1 MTTEGPTPPDD
12 ASEPSPGPDRTEQP
26 ATPPDPGRSTPAS
39 GEPPPITPPIL
50 GEPSKTGMSG
60 CAKAAIIGGAIILV
74 LGIGIVAVVVFGFMR
89 FADDVEDSFGES
101 PCQFISSEEASDV
114 IGTEVEATSGDSA
127 LGAILDL
134 IRDTR
139 LLADSP
145 SCFISDADSTIQI
158 WIAVHDGGDAA
169 TVFAEG
175 AAVADGQ
182 VVSEQTTDSGSVTV
196 ETEAFRGEDVPG
208 LGEEAFCVELGA
220 VVSGGVFAR
229 SEDRVVYVSAL
240 AMAGNE
246 GAEVFDDSLCQRAIP
261 IAEALIG

>member
-1 MTTEGPTPPDD
+1 MTTEGPNPPDE
-12 ASEPSPGPDRTEQP
+12 AAESSPGPDRTEQP
-26 ATPPDPGRSTPAS
+26 ATPPGQS
-39 GEPPPITPPIL
+39 PPLTPPIL
-50 GEPSKTGMSG
+50 GEPPKTGMSG
-60 CAKAAIIGGAIILV
+60 CAKAAVIGGAIILV
-74 LGIGIVAVVVFGFMR
+74 LVIGIVAVVVFGFMR
-89 FADDVEDSFGES
+89 FADDVEGSFGES
-101 PCQFISSEEASDV
+101 PCEFIGSDEASDL

-127 LGAILDL
+127 LGAILGL

-169 TVFAEG
+169 AVFAEG

-229 SEDRVVYVSAL
+229 SDDRVVYVSAL
-240 AMAGNE
+240 AIAENE

-261 IAEALIG
+261 IAEALLG